1 MNVLQRK
8 IQLHPLM
15 FTAVLALIGLII
27 MINPL
32 RDWWT
37 WRSLEADGQ
46 VRAARLTD
54 TDERT
59 GRLGGSEY
67 HVRYEVP
74 PYAFEQQVSPELYE
88 EIRLKPEINVLV
100 LPDSPE
106 TARIVGAKPQHAVS
120 IIRGVLVILFGVLV
134 WLLWEWQM
142 AVRREG
148 RP

>member
-15 FTAVLALIGLII
+15 LTVVLALIGLII

-37 WRSLEADGQ
+37 WRSLESEGQ
-46 VRAARLTD
+46 VRAARLTN

-67 HVRYEVP
+67 HVRYEVAS
-74 PYAFEQQVSPELYE
+74 YAFEQQVSPELYE

-100 LPDSPE
+100 LPDDPE
-106 TARIVGAKPQHAVS
+106 TARIVGAKPQHAVD
-120 IIRGVLVILFGVLV
+120 IIRGLLVILLGVLL
-134 WLLWEWQM
+134 WLLWEWQI
-142 AVRREG
+142 AVRG